1 MRTNG
6 DHLTE
11 LLRVRV
17 DDLQDDCLQRALR
30 VAVEVGNHYSVGK
43 LIVKGADN
51 IMEALKLAKEQ
62 KQHQV
67 RAMLLLVI
75 AAAEGNR
82 ELVLK
87 LFGDY
92 TSKVSQVRVLYAF
105 LEVKD
110 YPLLP
115 RQDLVGDPDFSE
127 VQKAVISGKVSTV
140 VPIEIAR
147 RNQQSAVR
155 EELLL
160 RTDVNQ
166 VRLCVPVVDAV
177 F

>member
-1 MRTNG
+1 MLRETLCLLWRSIPATCQNRARFTILVLQKPKLACLIGKLIFSVWLQFSLTPTEIIKEVRTNG
-6 DHLTE
+6 EHLTE

-17 DDLQDDCLQRALR
+17 EDLQDDCLQRALR

-62 KQHQV
+62 KQHHV

-82 ELVLK
+82 DLVLK

-92 TSKVSQVRVLYAF
+92 TNKVSPVRRVLG
-105 LEVKD
+105 
-110 YPLLP
+110 LL
-115 RQDLVGDPDFSE
+115 
-127 VQKAVISGKVSTV
+127 
-140 VPIEIAR
+140 
-147 RNQQSAVR
+147 
-155 EELLL
+155 
-160 RTDVNQ
+160 
-166 VRLCVPVVDAV
+166 
-177 F
+177 

>member
-6 DHLTE
+6 EHLTE

-17 DDLQDDCLQRALR
+17 EDLQDDCLQRALR

-62 KQHQV
+62 KQHHV

-82 ELVLK
+82 DLVLK

-92 TSKVSQVRVLYAF
+92 TNKVSPVRRVLG
-105 LEVKD
+105 
-110 YPLLP
+110 LL
-115 RQDLVGDPDFSE
+115 
-127 VQKAVISGKVSTV
+127 
-140 VPIEIAR
+140 
-147 RNQQSAVR
+147 
-155 EELLL
+155 
-160 RTDVNQ
+160 
-166 VRLCVPVVDAV
+166 
-177 F
+177 